1 MTSPIFSPMDYHMHS
16 RHSWDTQTPMPDMCQ
31 AALDKGIPT
40 IAFTEH
46 FDHFNEN
53 KERIHYQPA
62 PFFDDITA
70 CRAEFA
76 DQGLT
81 ILAGVE
87 VGEFHRYP
95 SEVQPVLDANDYD
108 LVLGSLH
115 WVGEESV
122 FQPRFYHGLTAREA
136 IAPYFAEMLELIAHG
151 GFDILS
157 HMDVFKRRAHLV
169 YGEFNIEDWEDEV
182 RAVWSACIA
191 KGIGIE
197 INTGGLRWKINESH
211 PNLTA
216 LKWYRDMGGE
226 ILTIGSDAHHPQDL
240 GYALDE
246 MVEMARQA
254 GFKALTRFAKRQP
267 IAEIPI

>member
-1 MTSPIFSPMDYHMHS
+1 MTAPIFSPMDYHMHS
-16 RHSWDTQTPMPDMCQ
+16 RNSWDTQTPMRDMCQ
-31 AALDKGIPT
+31 AALDKGIPA

-46 FDHFNEN
+46 FDHFNEK

-62 PFFDDITA
+62 PYFEDLAA

-95 SEVQPVLDANDYD
+95 DEVQPVLDAHDYD

-115 WVGEESV
+115 WVGDESV

-136 IAPYFAEMLELIAHG
+136 IAPYFAEMLELIEHG

-157 HMDVFKRRAHLV
+157 HMDVFKRRAYLI

-197 INTGGLRWKINESH
+197 INTGGLRWKINEAH

-216 LKWYRDMGGE
+216 LKWYREMGGE
-226 ILTIGSDAHHPQDL
+226 ILTVGSDAHHPQDL
-240 GYALDE
+240 GYALDD

-267 IAEIPI
+267 VAEIPI